1 MTQQLQTHP
10 INEALADNAF
20 EIRTENGSVHGGN
33 GISSDDGGVHGG
45 NGIKPGSDSPRI
57 TIVIGDRIK
66 LSVY

>member
-1 MTQQLQTHP
+1 MAQQLQAQH

-33 GISSDDGGVHGG
+33 GISSDSGGAHGG
-45 NGIKPGSDSPRI
+45 NGIKPGSDSPMI